1 MSLRRFLFFRDAPE
15 VSWERYGREN
25 PYYGVLT
32 SEHYRSKALDA
43 ETLAAFF
50 TSGEKYLGAALGWVE
65 DAFPQ
70 GLRRARALDF
80 GCGAARLVVPLA
92 QRFEE
97 VVGVDVS
104 PSMLAEADKNCAERG
119 IRNARFALTRDA
131 SKEKLGTFSFVHSY
145 IVFQHIPPADGE
157 RLMRTLVDMLE
168 PGGIALLHVT
178 IARRSALRRTAQ
190 WLQRNFVPASWL
202 FNVLRGRPWNT
213 PVMQMNSYSLNRI
226 ARLLRQSGIET
237 FGVRVEEHEGSVGAF
252 VLARRPSD

>member
-1 MSLRRFLFFRDAPE
+1 MSLRRFLFFRDAPD

-50 TSGEKYLGAALGWVE
+50 ASGEKYLGEALGWVE
-65 DAFPQ
+65 EAFPQ

-104 PSMLAEADKNCAERG
+104 PSMLAEAEKNCAERG
-119 IRNARFALTRDA
+119 IRNARFAPTRDA
-131 SKEKLGTFSFVHSY
+131 SKGKLGTFSFVHSY
-145 IVFQHIPPADGE
+145 IVFQHIPPAEGE
-157 RLMRTLVDMLE
+157 RLMRSLVDMLE

-190 WLQRNFVPASWL
+190 WLQRNFVPAAWII
-202 FNVLRGRPWNT
+202 NVLRGRPWNT

-226 ARLLRQSGIET
+226 AQLLRKSGIDT
-237 FGVRVEEHEGSVGAF
+237 FSVRIEEHEGSVGAF